1 MPQNRI
7 SATMAQADKD
17 AVMAAIKTLSD
28 KMPFLIDLGP
38 DERKALPKLGDKS
51 RAFVEKALEIAT
63 QNPGFLPRDFDIEEF
78 RKDVTIFTDLSSVR
92 QALSKV
98 FDLVE
103 DSMMVAGSEAYIAAL
118 MVYNIAKSKNIGTEG
133 LDSTIDELGQRFAR
147 KAKTAIVQPQAAQ
160 K

>member
-1 MPQNRI
+1 MAQNRI
-7 SATMAQADKD
+7 SATMAQSQKD
-17 AVMAAIKTLSD
+17 AAMAAIKTLGD
-28 KMPFLIDLGP
+28 TMPFLIDIGP

-78 RKDVTIFTDLSSVR
+78 RKDVTLYADLSSVR
-92 QALSKV
+92 QGLARV

-103 DSMMVAGSEAYIAAL
+103 DSMMIAGSEAYLAAL
-118 MVYNIAKSKNIGTEG
+118 MVYYIAKSKNIGTEG
-133 LDSTIDELGQRFAR
+133 LDSTIDELGQRFVR
-147 KAKTAIVQPQAAQ
+147 KAKTALGQPKAVG